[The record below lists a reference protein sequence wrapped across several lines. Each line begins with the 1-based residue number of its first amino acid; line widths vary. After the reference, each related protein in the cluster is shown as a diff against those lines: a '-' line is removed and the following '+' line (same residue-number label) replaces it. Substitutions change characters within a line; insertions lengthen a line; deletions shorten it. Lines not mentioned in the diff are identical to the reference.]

1 LIIERVLS
9 IISYNPGYVS
19 NYIHRKIT
27 MADELKLSEKEIK
40 QGAAF
45 AAISYVL
52 FLWLIAFILKKDN
65 KFTHYHARQ
74 GLVIFILEILC
85 FFLLGI
91 PFLGILFYKIGCIVL
106 VIFSLYGVYS
116 SLTGK
121 LCNIPIVTD
130 IASKLVV

>member
-1 LIIERVLS
+1 M
-9 IISYNPGYVS
+9 S

-27 MADELKLSEKEIK
+27 MTDELKLSEKEIK